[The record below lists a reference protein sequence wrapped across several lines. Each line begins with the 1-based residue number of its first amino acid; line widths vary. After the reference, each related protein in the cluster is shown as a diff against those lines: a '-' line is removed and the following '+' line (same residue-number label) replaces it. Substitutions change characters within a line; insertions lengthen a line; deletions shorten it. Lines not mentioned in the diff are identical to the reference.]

1 MNEAASLSR
10 PGQSG
15 ATMDDYSEDSTG
27 TPHDH
32 TAWTR
37 ACQRAVAGGDALELT
52 LYTRSA
58 VPAYGTRAYH
68 DEVRARLAGLATDG
82 SVADW
87 HREVLGERL
96 DPEVGSGTEGGP
108 GDAVRAET
116 DVADLLAWADRRG
129 LALPFQERRRRSML
143 VEESHAVLVPPHVLL
158 AVRSADDVLG
168 VAPCRDGAETTTV
181 MDLLTLLEDPEPR
194 GEDRPTAT
202 A

>member
-1 MNEAASLSR
+1 
-10 PGQSG
+10 
-15 ATMDDYSEDSTG
+15 MDDYSEDSTA
-27 TPHDH
+27 TANEQ

-37 ACQRAVAGGDALELT
+37 ACRQAVAGGDALELT

-68 DEVRARLAGLATDG
+68 DEVRARLAGLAADG
-82 SVADW
+82 SVTDW

-108 GDAVRAET
+108 GDVGRAET
-116 DVADLLAWADRRG
+116 HVAELLAWADRRG
-129 LALPFQERRRRSML
+129 LVLPFQERRRRSML
-143 VEESHAVLVPPHVLL
+143 VEESHAMLVPPNVLL
-158 AVRSADDVLG
+158 AVRAGDDVLG

-181 MDLLTLLEDPEPR
+181 IDLLTLLEDSEPR